1 MSIIAV
7 IRFPVAHSV
16 VVEWASKNMAL
27 LEPIN
32 ALFAKHGRIS
42 HVAATSAT
50 EFLDFDEWPSREA
63 YAAFKAEAAVYI
75 EKFEAAFGYAST
87 DEIYDRVE

>member
-1 MSIIAV
+1 MVV

-16 VVEWASKNMAL
+16 VVEWAQKNAEL
-27 LEPIN
+27 LAPIN

-42 HVAATSAT
+42 HRAVTSAT

-63 YAAFKAEAAVYI
+63 YAAFKAEAGPVI
-75 EKFEAAFGYAST
+75 ETFEKTFGHAST
-87 DEIYDRVE
+87 DTIYGVVE